1 MARPQADHRAAARLS
16 RARRGGRRG
25 TRTAR
30 RPHASDSARA
40 ARSAAQI
47 RAVTSGPIQ
56 PHLHKRR
63 RWRAAGGGGDGEG
76 GPKGEAFCWEA
87 RERPPRR
94 GATRREKVAMDKP
107 SMPASQRVVADAQP
121 PNREEEGGRAERKE
135 VQGEQRGRRRHRQQ
149 REEQRAS
156 PVECEAACSP
166 RMEGLIGA
174 AAWLHSSIESK

>member
-63 RWRAAGGGGDGEG
+63 RWRAEGGGGDGEG

-135 VQGEQRGRRRHRQQ
+135 VQGEQRGRKAPPPAARRA
-149 REEQRAS
+149 AS
-156 PVECEAACSP
+156 Q
-166 RMEGLIGA
+166 
-174 AAWLHSSIESK
+174 SSRVRGRVFSADGGSNRRGCVASFIDRI